1 MKKNKKMK
9 TKDFVFLAIITGLY
23 FALYMI
29 VMMLSGPLGAYGHAI
44 SPGIFGLV
52 GGTIIYFIAKKLG
65 KMWQFT
71 ILSAIIMGV
80 FTLMG
85 AGYIPWIITTIATG
99 VIADLITSTQED
111 PSTLQI
117 AVSFGIMQVGQALGG
132 IVPVWFFVDA
142 YRSEWIARG
151 QTPEQMDQMIA
162 ATKGMMGVSAVVV
175 TFVLAF
181 IGAYI
186 GAMILKKHFAG
197 YEQ

>member
-1 MKKNKKMK
+1 MKKNKTMK

-23 FALYMI
+23 FALYMLI
-29 VMMLSGPLGAYGHAI
+29 MMLIAPLGAYGHAI

-71 ILSAIIMGV
+71 VLSAIVMGV

-85 AGYIPWIITTIATG
+85 AGYLPWIITTIATAI
-99 VIADLITSTQED
+99 IADGITSSREN
-111 PSTLQI
+111 PSAWQI
-117 AVSFGIMQVGQALGG
+117 ALSFGIMQVGQALGG

-162 ATKGMMGVSAVVV
+162 ATKGMMGISAVLV

-181 IGAYI
+181 IGAYL
-186 GAMILKKHFAG
+186 GSVILKKHFAS